1 MTEKKVNLQLKIG
14 VVILAGI
21 FILMALVILFQGLS
35 IGMDMDNRV
44 KSSSY
49 RYLLGTDEWGR
60 DLLSCLI
67 YGTGVSLFIS
77 LVVVALSC
85 LTGGILGLV
94 AGLKPG
100 LLDSLIMR
108 SGDIIM
114 AFPGILL
121 AIALA
126 AFVQAGI
133 LNMILILSFSTWV
146 GFARITRSEVLK
158 YCREE
163 FIQAARGYGAPFSW
177 ILFHHLWPL
186 IRPLLCIQATQA
198 FAGVILAESSLN
210 FLGLGLD
217 PSIPTLGQLI
227 DMGMA
232 HVFDRPQFIL
242 GPGIL
247 LFLLIIAFN
256 FIGEGLRQ
264 HFSR

>member
-163 FIQAARGYGAPFSW
+163 FILAARGYDAPFSW

>member
-1 MTEKKVNLQLKIG
+1 MAGKKVNIQLKIG
-14 VVILAGI
+14 VVLLVGI
-21 FILMALVILFQGLS
+21 FSLLVLFTLFQGLS
-35 IGMDMDNRV
+35 VGMDLDNRA
-44 KSSSY
+44 KAASY
-49 RYLLGTDEWGR
+49 RYLLGTDDWGR
-60 DLLSCLI
+60 DLLSCII
-67 YGTGVSLFIS
+67 YGTGISLFIA
-77 LVVVALSC
+77 LVAVFLSC
-85 LTGGILGLV
+85 LTGGILGLI

-126 AFVQAGI
+126 AFVRAGI

-158 YCREE
+158 YCQKE
-163 FIQAARGYGAPFSW
+163 FIQAARGYNASFSW
-177 ILFHHLWPL
+177 ILVHHLWPL
-186 IRPLLCIQATQA
+186 IRPLLCIQASQA